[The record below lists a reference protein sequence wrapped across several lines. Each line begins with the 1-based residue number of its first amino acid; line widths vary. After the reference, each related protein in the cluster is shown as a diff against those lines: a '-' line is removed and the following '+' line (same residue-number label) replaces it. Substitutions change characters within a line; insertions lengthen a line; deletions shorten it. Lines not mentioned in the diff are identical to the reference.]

1 MGEQAGIEQA
11 SIDEVFRRESGRVLA
26 TLIRFCGDFDLAEDS
41 VQDTFLVAMQ
51 RWPVDGTPPN
61 PAAWITTTAKRKA
74 IDVIRREERRA
85 DKETLM
91 TRLEAMPDDIGGL
104 EDDRLRLIFT
114 CCHPALTLDAR
125 VALTLRTVCGLS
137 TVEVARAFVT
147 SEATIAQR
155 LVRAK
160 RKIQVAGIAYEVP
173 APERL
178 GDRLAAVLAVV
189 YLLFNEGYAASAGQR
204 LVRDELCAEALRIGE
219 LLQMLMPG
227 ESEVCGLQ
235 ALMLL
240 NHSRRNARVD
250 RSGDS
255 VLLADQNRRLWDSAE
270 IDAGLA
276 LLRRAARN
284 GSVGQYWLQAA
295 IVAEHARASTAAA
308 TDWARICVLY
318 ESLVALTRSPVVEL
332 NRSIAVSMADGP
344 GAGLRLLEPLA
355 AHLDGYVYFH
365 SAQADMHRRL
375 GDRARAEAA
384 YRRAV
389 ELAVNDVQRAS
400 LHRSLDQLIHP

>member
-1 MGEQAGIEQA
+1 MGGRA
-11 SIDEVFRRESGRVLA
+11 SVEEVFRRESGRVLA
-26 TLIRFCGDFDLAEDS
+26 TLIRFCGDFDLAEDA
-41 VQDTFLVAMQ
+41 VQDTFLAAVQ

-91 TRLEAMPDDIGGL
+91 ARLEAMPDDIGGL

-114 CCHPALTLDAR
+114 CCHPALALDAR

-160 RKIQVAGIAYEVP
+160 RKIEVAGIAYEVP

-219 LLQMLMPG
+219 LLHTLMPG

-255 VLLADQNRRLWDSAE
+255 ILLPDQDRRLWDRSE

-276 LLRRAARN
+276 LLRRAARD

-295 IVAEHARASTAAA
+295 IVAEHARAGTAAA

-355 AHLDGYVYFH
+355 AQLGGYVYFH
-365 SAQADMHRRL
+365 SARADMHRRL
-375 GDRARAEAA
+375 GDRAQAEAA

-400 LHRSLDQLIHP
+400 LHRSLDQLIQP